1 MREKWGRA
9 HLPQYPERLQSLSGS
24 LHVADVFFYV
34 VAERQRMEQ
43 IYFLL
48 FLLGA
53 PLLNQ
58 PAVILKLK
66 QQQQRG

>member
-53 PLLNQ
+53 HHRRSCPGEMRSA
-58 PAVILKLK
+58 AV
-66 QQQQRG
+66 